1 MVVADGGLVGDYGE
15 SIRALG
21 RPFQGHGYANT
32 AKQDLMGVY
41 RELAAVKVPMRRPA
55 LLTGMAS
62 AIASYRP
69 CTDIGTGA
77 RIVRPVPANK
87 LSTDER

>member
-1 MVVADGGLVGDYGE
+1 
-15 SIRALG
+15 
-21 RPFQGHGYANT
+21 
-32 AKQDLMGVY
+32 MGVY